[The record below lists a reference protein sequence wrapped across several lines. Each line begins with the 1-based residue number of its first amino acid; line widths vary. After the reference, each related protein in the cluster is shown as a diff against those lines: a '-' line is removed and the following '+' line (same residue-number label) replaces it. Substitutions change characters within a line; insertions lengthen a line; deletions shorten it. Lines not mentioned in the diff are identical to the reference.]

1 MRGLL
6 AGILVAGLAPSFAA
20 QGEVILKDSLRKD
33 AGWSD
38 WDSKLAFGEMGLS
51 AFGVVSRQLEWL
63 PDRFEAQV
71 TLDAAKSIIWGFGV
85 AADYSPKTGFSGI
98 ALVADQQEKP
108 RITLGRWENDMIVD
122 SIDIDAEGAKLFD
135 GVHNLMIGVRD
146 DVAYARIDGVTVA
159 KLGFDTKKPAGSQI
173 VLASFA
179 EGDTFFRDLVVAA
192 RIPSQG
198 GLMVA
203 MPVFAFMAVRRRRE
217 T

>member
-1 MRGLL
+1 MRGLI
-6 AGILVAGLAPSFAA
+6 AGILVAGLAPSIAA
-20 QGEVILKDSLRKD
+20 RGELILQDSLRKD

-51 AFGVVSRQLEWL
+51 AFGVVSRELEWL
-63 PDRFEAQV
+63 PERFEAQV

-85 AADYSPKTGFSGI
+85 AADFSPKTGFSGI
-98 ALVADQQEKP
+98 ALVADRQDKP
-108 RITLGRWENDMIVD
+108 RITLGRWENDLIVE
-122 SIDIDAEGAKLFD
+122 SVDIDAEAEKLFD
-135 GVHNLMIGVRD
+135 GVHDLMIGVRE

-159 KLGFDTKKPAGSQI
+159 KLGFDAKKPAGSQI

-179 EGDTFFRDLVVAA
+179 EGDTFFRDLTVAA

-203 MPVFAFMAVRRRRE
+203 MPLIALAAMRRRR
-217 T
+217 